1 MSLCPGAEATQIWS
15 DTQITLIAL
24 PLQSQLHHGCLLP
37 VLASISFKTNP
48 TQINHI
54 VDASISVS
62 NLDIPEADDDAIPM
76 ESHSQ
81 SCKTSLLVCLTFK
94 YLELTNYEIKTK
106 AVKLGSSEPF
116 VSAVTIH
123 WLWSW
128 AKTGR
133 WLPVPWEILEIV
145 HSHNIASFPF
155 IWSSVT
161 SS

>member
-1 MSLCPGAEATQIWS
+1 MAASS
-15 DTQITLIAL
+15 
-24 PLQSQLHHGCLLP
+24 QSWHPFH
-37 VLASISFKTNP
+37 SKP
-48 TQINHI
+48 TKLKS
-54 VDASISVS
+54 VMDASISVS

-123 WLWSW
+123 
-128 AKTGR
+128 
-133 WLPVPWEILEIV
+133 
-145 HSHNIASFPF
+145 
-155 IWSSVT
+155 
-161 SS
+161 